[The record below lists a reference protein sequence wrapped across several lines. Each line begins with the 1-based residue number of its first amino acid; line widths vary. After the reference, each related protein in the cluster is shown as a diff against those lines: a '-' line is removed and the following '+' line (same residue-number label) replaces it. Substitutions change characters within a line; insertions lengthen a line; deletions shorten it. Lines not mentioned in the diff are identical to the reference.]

1 MNTPKP
7 YPEIA
12 VFIVLMI
19 LGFALLT
26 FTIVRDHSGVN
37 RYCDNYPSHC
47 APVEYP
53 GKVIEND

>member
-1 MNTPKP
+1 MNTSKP

-47 APVEYP
+47 APAEYP

>member
-19 LGFALLT
+19 LGFGLLA
-26 FTIVRDHSGVN
+26 FTIVRDHNGMEK
-37 RYCDNYPSHC
+37 YCNNNPSHC
-47 APVEYP
+47 EPANYP
-53 GKVIEND
+53 GKVVSK

>member
-7 YPEIA
+7 YNEIA
-12 VFIVLMI
+12 VFVVLMI

-47 APVEYP
+47 EPANYP
-53 GKVIEND
+53 GKVVQK

>member
-19 LGFALLT
+19 LGFALLA

-47 APVEYP
+47 APAEYP